1 MLREK
6 GNGEIFEESM
16 IKIWILYI
24 YNFHLVLIYEFDFEN
39 LTYFNQVILFITL
52 SLA

>member
-1 MLREK
+1 MLRGK
-6 GNGEIFEESM
+6 GNGEIFEAST

-24 YNFHLVLIYEFDFEN
+24 YNFHLVLSYEFDFEN
-39 LTYFNQVILFITL
+39 LTYCNQIILFITL